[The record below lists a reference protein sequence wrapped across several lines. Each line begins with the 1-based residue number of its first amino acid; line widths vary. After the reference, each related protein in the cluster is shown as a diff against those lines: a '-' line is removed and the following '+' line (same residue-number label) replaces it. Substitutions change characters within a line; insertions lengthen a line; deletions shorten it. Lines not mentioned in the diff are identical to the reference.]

1 MKKLF
6 LNICLFFCAAA
17 AAWAQGAAVEPGS
30 WKAYDLI
37 KKADALKAQHSSE
50 TYEQAM
56 ANYAEA
62 EIIIKDDITKNETEG
77 KFNKL
82 ALLYFQNSQ
91 LQFKLLQDE
100 LNKAQQ
106 GIPFDTLMFCQRVDN
121 VIECY
126 NKSQENNVKPNAK
139 GKVKE
144 NKNLSNLNE
153 MGLRG
158 VLTLYYNCGVFM
170 DGMGNKQASVDYF
183 QKFVD
188 LPRSTSIFTKEDA
201 DSIYAKQEKIYSLA
215 RYNLALQNY
224 ALKNW
229 DKAIENA
236 KEALKDT
243 IDVQNLYIVLRDC
256 YGEKK
261 DSVMWAQTLV
271 EAAERTGNTNF
282 YSQLVQYYME
292 TKKTE
297 EANQLIE
304 KMVQEQPGKV
314 STWYIKG
321 YIELDVKKDY
331 AAARESFAKAF
342 EINPDAKEVL
352 RPMAMSYVNDIL
364 NQIYDKKFKY
374 IGTNRQITARGRGAE
389 VEKAYAKEK
398 AIYDKELAT
407 VKGYYEKALPYLE
420 RLRELTPDKPSLWAA
435 DLQLVYS
442 NLGMTEKAK
451 EMDEV
456 LYQYNQTLQGK

>member
-37 KKADALKAQHSSE
+37 KKADALKAQRSSE

-170 DGMGNKQASVDYF
+170 DGMGNKQAS
-183 QKFVD
+183 
-188 LPRSTSIFTKEDA
+188 
-201 DSIYAKQEKIYSLA
+201 
-215 RYNLALQNY
+215 YNLALQNY

-331 AAARESFAKAF
+331 AAARESFAKAL

-389 VEKAYAKEK
+389 VEKAYAEEK
-398 AIYDKELAT
+398 AIYDKELVT
-407 VKGYYEKALPYLE
+407 VKSYYEKALPYLE